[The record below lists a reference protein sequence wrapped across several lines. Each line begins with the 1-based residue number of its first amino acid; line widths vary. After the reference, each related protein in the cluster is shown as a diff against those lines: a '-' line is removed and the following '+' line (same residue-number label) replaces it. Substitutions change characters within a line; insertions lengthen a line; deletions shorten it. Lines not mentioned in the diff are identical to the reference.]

1 MQTASKPSGSQTA
14 VPGFAGPTSALA
26 ADQRIAALDFIR
38 GVAILGMVFANIT
51 AFAHPFAAY
60 SWPGA
65 LPGGGNAADGWVW
78 LFQFVFVDHKFR
90 GLFTLLFGAGLA
102 LLAERG
108 AAAGRQARRLGWL
121 LVFGLIHFALLFSG
135 DILVTYALAGFVGL
149 LFVHNT
155 PRWQIA
161 VGAAWYV
168 SAALLLL
175 GTSADAALL
184 ETFAAM
190 REQSG
195 QDWAAYARGWQAY
208 LADMEVEHAVY
219 STGTYGQVIAYRLT
233 EEPDP
238 FSLAATLAL
247 TETVPVMLLGMG
259 LYRAGLF
266 TGDCDPVRMRRWG
279 AAAVITG
286 ALVLTMLGALAMATD
301 FPPYLTSFLFVTAAP
316 LPSLVMMLGYAALLV
331 FLAALL
337 EQTAIGR
344 WMAAAGRM
352 AFTNYIAT
360 SLMLM
365 LIFQGWAGGLYG
377 QLDRLML
384 LPIVLLVWIAILGW
398 SAPLLARFG
407 RGPLET
413 VWRRL
418 VEL

>member
-1 MQTASKPSGSQTA
+1 MQTSSKPSGSQTA
-14 VPGFAGPTSALA
+14 VPGFAGSTGGPAS
-26 ADQRIAALDFIR
+26 DQRIAALDFIR
-38 GVAILGMVFANIT
+38 GIAILGMVFANIT

-108 AAAGRQARRLGWL
+108 AAARRQAHRLGWL

-135 DILVTYALAGFVGL
+135 DILVTYALAGFAGL

-168 SAALLLL
+168 GAALLLL
-175 GTSADAALL
+175 ATSADAALL

-208 LADMEVEHAVY
+208 LADIDVEHAVY
-219 STGTYGQVIAYRLT
+219 STGTYGRVIAYRLT
-233 EEPDP
+233 EERDLL
-238 FSLAATLAL
+238 SLASALAL
-247 TETVPVMLLGMG
+247 TETVPVMLIGMG

-266 TGDCDPVRMRRWG
+266 TGGFDPTRVRRWG
-279 AAAVITG
+279 GAAVIIG
-286 ALVLTMLGALAMATD
+286 ALILTALGALAMARG

-316 LPSLVMMLGYAALLV
+316 LPSLMMMLGYAALLV
-331 FLAALL
+331 LLAGRM

-344 WMAAAGRM
+344 KIAAAGRM

-360 SLMLM
+360 SLVLM

-384 LPIVLLVWIAILGW
+384 LPVVLLAWIAILGW

-407 RGPLET
+407 RGPLEV
-413 VWRRL
+413 VWRKL
-418 VEL
+418 VDL